1 MHAEIY
7 YPVITAEM
15 KRLPLYITT
24 IGTTLFEKYMCR
36 PNGMNDFQLLY
47 SGSGE
52 GAAKINGETCSVPAG
67 SVLFLPPGCRHDYH
81 AVGGK
86 WVTHWVTFNG
96 SCRLFDFKPAV
107 YSVPPELDIKS
118 ALGEIIRL
126 RETPQWRIKSSAML
140 YELLLKCGEYM
151 SETAAVATEARLR
164 ISPCMDYIEK
174 HFAEVLELR
183 SMAAATCVSEEHLCR
198 MFRSSVGMR
207 PFEYINSFRVQR
219 AKELLALHPQKS
231 IAETGKCAASTAK
244 AIFQRYLK
252 NTSEY
257 LRGNIGKRSCTNN
270 QRQKTLY

>member
-36 PNGMNDFQLLY
+36 PNGMSDFQLLY

-52 GAAKINGETCSVPAG
+52 GAAEINGETCSVPAG

-96 SCRLFDFKPAV
+96 SCRLFDFKPSV

-118 ALGEIIRL
+118 ELGKIIRL

-174 HFAEVLELR
+174 HFAEVLELS
-183 SMAAATCVSEEHLCR
+183 SMAAATGVSEEHLCR

-219 AKELLALHPQKS
+219 AKELLALHPKKS
-231 IAETGKCAASTAK
+231 IAETGKMCGFNGESYFSK
-244 AIFQRYLK
+244 VFKKYVGI
-252 NTSEY
+252 SPGEY
-257 LRGNIGKRSCTNN
+257 RKKELH
-270 QRQKTLY
+270 Q